1 MVHTKNIQPSNGK
14 TTGEKIMTK
23 NNDAY
28 DKLYEIIE
36 SLEFE
41 QGRLYDLA
49 QEILAEN
56 SKGEDN
62 IQQLKSVLD
71 IINTE

>member
-1 MVHTKNIQPSNGK
+1 
-14 TTGEKIMTK
+14 MTK

-71 IINTE
+71 MINTE